1 MHAQYFAFK
10 NQCSTYLLR
19 NQKQSLY
26 GILYPSLHMH
36 THTHSHTSTHT
47 HTYPHTP
54 THTYTCTHTHTHT
67 HTELKQAGISLRLL
81 IQSHFS
87 HLLSSRTVRGQHY
100 HHCCSGLD
108 LVDWVI
114 SAEFLMIPLSRKQAV
129 GVWQVLLKE
138 GVISGCGKK
147 LNFVR

>member
-1 MHAQYFAFK
+1 
-10 NQCSTYLLR
+10 
-19 NQKQSLY
+19 
-26 GILYPSLHMH
+26 MH
-36 THTHSHTSTHT
+36 THTHFTHI

-54 THTYTCTHTHTHT
+54 RTHTHTHTHT

-81 IQSHFS
+81 IQSHFN

-100 HHCCSGLD
+100 HHCCSGRD
-108 LVDWVI
+108 LVDWVV

-138 GVISGCGKK
+138 GVISECGKK
-147 LNFVR
+147 LNFGH